1 MNAPSAEQAY
11 LFRHALL
18 REAAYELQPPTQ
30 RAALHAICLQLLSTL
45 AQARPELAGAMA
57 LELAD
62 HAHAASLPGSEH
74 AANRDDLA
82 KAEALWLSI
91 AADYAHQKADYR
103 GAAATWRRLLACPN
117 LDDARRSDTLLHLAT
132 TELGLGNA
140 ATAESVATIALDLG
154 KHRGD
159 DSTQG
164 AALNLVAR
172 AQEAQGRSEQALQ
185 SHLPAVAALRRAASG
200 PLPLALAGLASCL
213 RQLGRNS
220 EGWPCIEEAVE
231 LIAAQAT
238 SKDQGPVLA
247 VRAQFLADEGK
258 NDTAVVAYE
267 ALIAKLDARGARA
280 ASAMARANMG
290 FALSALGRLDQAHA
304 VGLAALQDA
313 RAVGAL
319 HAQTVVLNQLGGVA
333 LERKRLE
340 EALSWFQQCLQTARE
355 SDYRAYLTTALNNN
369 ALTLD
374 HLGRLPEAEALQRQ
388 ALELARQ
395 SGNRRAEGSSL
406 ANLASTLLDQDKLAE
421 AEDCVRQSI
430 AIQIEINNP
439 RYHASAL
446 TTLCRLQARRGD
458 LDSACASLRQA
469 AELFQ
474 QSGDTAN
481 ATSTLADLNKL
492 QGTMP

>member
-1 MNAPSAEQAY
+1 MNAPVAEQAY

-30 RAALHAICLQLLSTL
+30 RAALHAICLQLLATL
-45 AQARPELAGAMA
+45 AKARPELAGAMA

-62 HAHAASLPGSEH
+62 HARAAKPPGSEH
-74 AANRDDLA
+74 AGNRDDLA
-82 KAEALWLSI
+82 KAEAMWLSM
-91 AADYAHQKADYR
+91 AADYANQKADYR
-103 GAAATWRRLLACPN
+103 GAAAAWRRLLTCET
-117 LDDARRSDTLLHLAT
+117 LDDAGRSAALLQLAT

-140 ATAESVATIALDLG
+140 TSAESVANTALDLG

-159 DSTQG
+159 ESTLG

-185 SHLPAVAALRRAASG
+185 SHLPAVAALRRAACG

-213 RQLGRNS
+213 RHLGRNS
-220 EGWPCIEEAVE
+220 EGWPLIEEAVE
-231 LIAAQAT
+231 LLAAQAT

-258 NDTAVVAYE
+258 NDKAVIAYE

-333 LERKRLE
+333 LARNQTQQ
-340 EALSWFQQCLQTARE
+340 ALSWYQQCLQTARE
-355 SDYRAYLTTALNNN
+355 SDYRAYLTTALNNT
-369 ALTLD
+369 ALALD
-374 HLGRLPEAEALQRQ
+374 HLGRLPEAEAMQRQ
-388 ALELARQ
+388 ALQLARQ

-406 ANLASTLLDQDKLAE
+406 GNLASTLLDQDKLAE

-430 AIQIEINNP
+430 AIQAEIQNP

-446 TTLCRLQARRGD
+446 TTLCKLQVRRGE
-458 LDSACASLRQA
+458 LASACASLRQA

-481 ATSTLADLNKL
+481 AQSTLADLNKL
-492 QGTMP
+492 QGTMA